1 MLTRSREFSLTLHLK
16 IIRMRYLFGQTLPF
30 TFSTGRTAVCALALL
45 TAACSTTKKSANQT
59 STFQPQE
66 AVLFAVANDSVRAD
80 EFMYVYQ
87 KNQADSITRMSEAA
101 QAEAVR
107 DYLKLYVNFKLKVK
121 AAEAAQL
128 DQKES
133 FKKELAQYQQQ
144 LAKPYLVENRV
155 TEQLIEEAYERSKQE
170 VKASHILITVA
181 EDASPADTL
190 QAYQKADSLRQL
202 TLNGASF
209 AMLAEQYSDDP
220 SAASNGGDLG
230 YFTALQMV
238 YPFENAAYRT
248 EVGSIS
254 PPIRTRFGYHIIKV
268 HDKRP
273 SKGKVKVAHIMIREG
288 ENAQDSSAYQKAQQI
303 YEQLQQ
309 GGNWNELTE
318 RFSDDVTTRSSGGE
332 LPAFGTGNMIESF
345 EDAAFALNNPGDI
358 SPPVK
363 TRFGWHVI
371 KLLERQGLEPLNE
384 LRPSLER
391 RIDRSVRSEV
401 MQSEM
406 VDLLKQENGY
416 QGDPA
421 AIQAAVSQVQQ
432 ASPTGSSEEVL
443 FTMQDTT
450 LTTKDFYAFV
460 KQNSEGDEPD
470 SVAARQAYHDFEA
483 QSILTYEE
491 RHLLDKYEDYRR
503 ILQEYR
509 DGILLFDIMEKKVWS
524 KAMDDSVGLRDFFAA
539 HRDNYRWNERVRVTL
554 VDAESE
560 KVLNQVKQDLKEKEL
575 PLPEEERA
583 TLEKKYTK
591 DSPLAL
597 QIRQETYERGQP
609 RTAAEAV
616 IDQVDWSPGAY
627 TVENNGRFYY
637 IQVQEVL
644 PPQLKELDEI
654 KGIVIADYQNYL
666 DQQWVSALRQQYL
679 VEINDNVLQ
688 QVTSALSN
696 R

>member
-1 MLTRSREFSLTLHLK
+1 MLT
-16 IIRMRYLFGQTLPF
+16 
-30 TFSTGRTAVCALALL
+30 V
-45 TAACSTTKKSANQT
+45 ACSPTKKAADQT
-59 STFQPQE
+59 NTFQPQE
-66 AVLFAVANDSVRAD
+66 AVLFTVANDSVRAD

-87 KNQADSITRMSEAA
+87 KNQADSIARLSEAA

-128 DQKES
+128 DQKET

-181 EDASPADTL
+181 EDAAPADTL

-202 TLNGASF
+202 AQDGASF

-220 SAASNGGDLG
+220 SAATNGGDLG

-238 YPFENAAYRT
+238 YPFETAAYHT
-248 EVGSIS
+248 EAGSIS

-288 ENAQDSSAYQKAQQI
+288 ENAQDSSAQQKAQQI

-309 GGNWNELTE
+309 GGDWNDLTE

-345 EDAAFALNNPGDI
+345 EDAAFALKNPGDI
-358 SPPVK
+358 SAPVK

-371 KLLERQGLEPLNE
+371 KLIERQGLEPLSE

-406 VDLLKQENGY
+406 VDLLKEENGY
-416 QGDPA
+416 QGNAA
-421 AIQAAVSQVQQ
+421 AIEAALAQVQQ
-432 ASPTGSSEEVL
+432 ATTTGSTADVL

-450 LTTKDFYAFV
+450 LTAGDFYAFAQQ
-460 KQNSEGDEPD
+460 KLGEDEID
-470 SVAARQAYHDFEA
+470 SAAARQAYQEFEA
-483 QSILTYEE
+483 QSILAYEE
-491 RHLLDKYEDYRR
+491 QHLLDKYEDYRR

-509 DGILLFDIMEKKVWS
+509 DGILLFDIMENKVWS
-524 KAMDDSVGLRDFFAA
+524 KAMDDSVGLRDYFAA
-539 HRDNYRWNERVRVTL
+539 HRDDYRWNERVRVTL

-560 KVLNQVKQDLKEKEL
+560 RVLNQVKQDLKDKEL
-575 PLPEEERA
+575 PLPEDERA
-583 TLEKKYTK
+583 ALEKKYTK
-591 DSPLAL
+591 ESPLAL
-597 QIRQETYERGQP
+597 QIRQETYERGKP

-616 IDQVDWSPGAY
+616 IDQIDWSPGTYSA
-627 TVENNGRFYY
+627 ENNGRFYY

-644 PPQLKELDEI
+644 PPQMKELDEI

-666 DQQWVSALRQQYL
+666 DQQWITALRQQYL

-688 QVTSALSN
+688 QVTRALSD